1 MKKLLFI
8 AICLLVAGDISAQP
22 YRRRI
27 VRRPPPPPPGY
38 YHPQRQHNDFYR
50 VKTGFKAGLNIANT
64 IDAYDP
70 DFSTNT
76 LAGVNAGFTLDVP
89 ITYPLSFAPEILYS
103 QKGYTASTIDGE
115 FRQRNNFIDVPLLA
129 KLQLARNFNV
139 VIGPQ
144 LSFLVSSKN
153 SYRNGFVTVIDD
165 RYDYAGNKTLL
176 GGVIGLSVDLSR
188 SVDLHARY
196 TIDIQDSNGDFDSF
210 IPDYRNQVWQIGLGF
225 KFR

>member
-1 MKKLLFI
+1 MN
-8 AICLLVAGDISAQP
+8 
-22 YRRRI
+22 R
-27 VRRPPPPPPGY
+27 GY
-38 YHPQRQHNDFYR
+38 NDFYR
-50 VKTGFKAGLNIANT
+50 VKTGFKAGINIANT
-64 IDAYDP
+64 IDAYEP

-76 LAGVNAGFTLDVP
+76 LAGLNAGFTLEVP

-103 QKGYTASTIDGE
+103 QKGYSASTIDGD

-129 KLQLARNFNV
+129 KLKLGPSFNLV
-139 VIGPQ
+139 AGPQ
-144 LSFLVSSKN
+144 ISFLVSSKN

-188 SVDLHARY
+188 TVDLHARY
-196 TIDIQDSNGDFDSF
+196 TIDIQDSNSDAYSM

-225 KFR
+225 RFK

>member
-1 MKKLLFI
+1 MKKLVFF
-8 AICLLVAGDISAQP
+8 AICLLVAGEVSAQGYYP
-22 YRRRI
+22 PRR
-27 VRRPPPPPPGY
+27 VRRPPPRPGY
-38 YHPQRQHNDFYR
+38 YQQPRQHNNFYQ
-50 VKTGFKAGLNIANT
+50 VTGGFKAGLNVANT
-64 IDAYDP
+64 IDAYNS

-76 LAGVNAGFTLDVP
+76 LAGWNVGFTLDVP
-89 ITYPLSFAPEILYS
+89 IIYPLSFSPEILFS
-103 QKGYTASTIDGE
+103 QKGYSAQTADGD

-129 KLQLARNFNV
+129 KVKLGQNFNF

-176 GGVIGLSVDLSR
+176 GGVVGIGLDLSR
-188 SVDLHARY
+188 SVDIHARY
-196 TIDIQDSNGDFDSF
+196 TIDIQDSNNPADSY
-210 IPDYRNQVWQIGLGF
+210 IPDYRNQVWQVGIGF

>member
-1 MKKLLFI
+1 MKKLTFF
-8 AICLLVAGDISAQP
+8 AICLLMAGDVSAQR
-22 YRRRI
+22 YRTRRVI
-27 VRRPPPPPPGY
+27 VKRPPPANVSMNRGY
-38 YHPQRQHNDFYR
+38 NDFYR
-50 VKTGFKAGLNIANT
+50 VKTGFKAGINIANT
-64 IDAYDP
+64 IDAYEP

-76 LAGVNAGFTLDVP
+76 LAGLNAGFTLEVP

-103 QKGYTASTIDGE
+103 QKGYSASTIDGD

-129 KLQLARNFNV
+129 KLKLGPSFNLV
-139 VIGPQ
+139 AGPQ
-144 LSFLVSSKN
+144 ISFLVSSKN

-188 SVDLHARY
+188 TVDLHARY
-196 TIDIQDSNGDFDSF
+196 TIDIQDSNSDAYSM

-225 KFR
+225 RFK